1 MPLDLAPRA
10 RRRLIVPAVKHQPR
24 ETLVAATPFFL
35 RGTAMPQA
43 ARPPLLSF
51 DGTNFVED
59 FLAAVG
65 NAEKL
70 PKLLPWRD
78 WSEPP
83 SGVLDA
89 AGGALYPATLTR
101 AEPLAIEDDGL
112 PGDGIP
118 AGNPPWLRK
127 LYLPLHQRFTFV
139 AFDLVCRRLGFPPVD
154 RGRIVASG
162 AVVRRL
168 RPDRTRERWE
178 DWISADGRRGVWT
191 ELALPLAQLDPQA
204 VAAGAFAGQEV
215 ALRARLGLAADA
227 PLPAALDSAKLALL
241 QPDAADGTAARHCT
255 VYGYLP
261 VFSSAEQAGDA
272 APLSPTETVAALQ
285 QRAADTVAEAALAA
299 PTMATTINDALT
311 DLLDATILPAAPTSA
326 EIANAWNI
334 VDGFIGSGGPPAG
347 TADQAVATALDRM
360 LGAMLAA
367 GFTVLAPASV
377 DADALDADDPET
389 AGLWLGRARDLLGS
403 WAGDGSLRAERFGST
418 WGAENYTA
426 NRPSWRILLDDRLR
440 QVAAAFRDG
449 TPVPPATGG
458 VTVGVNPEDAGVLWA
473 CALLRLRVMRIAL
486 AASLRRQMF
495 GPDAET
501 ASLIAFQT
509 GVPAGT
515 PGALGEEI
523 AASLGLE
530 AWRGTPDAPTWPP
543 LDQRTPPATG
553 DLRAANAHAAARRL
567 EDAFA
572 DFETAVAPAG
582 TAFDEEQTQRLGTR
596 ATNIASRIGQLT
608 GGSSAATILRAQGL
622 EVLEQPAR
630 GLLGLPGAAPNALA
644 IASLGISLAAR
655 YADQAVALRVARDEA
670 RVPRKRYDHD
680 SLYAVW
686 CWARVAG
693 RDKCERETIVWTLGS
708 EPFSIAEPTDILGAK
723 PATVQLPDIPKLIRD
738 IPRMAKARA
747 KPFAAFAA
755 PPNSSYITG
764 EEPEDTKRAWGIGWI
779 CSFGIPV
786 LTICAFILFSIIFS
800 ILIILPGFFWM
811 LLLKFC
817 IPIPVPKKSS

>member
-10 RRRLIVPAVKHQPR
+10 RRRLIIPAVKHAPR

-43 ARPPLLSF
+43 AQPPLLSF
-51 DGTNFVED
+51 EGTSFVED

-65 NAEKL
+65 DAGKL

-83 SGVLDA
+83 SGVLDTT
-89 AGGALYPATLTR
+89 GVALYPATLKR

-118 AGNPPWLRK
+118 AGTPPWFRK

-154 RGRIVASG
+154 RARIVASG

-178 DWISADGRRGVWT
+178 DWISADGKRGVWT
-191 ELALPLAQLDPQA
+191 ELAQPVAQLDPQA
-204 VAAGAFAGQEV
+204 IAPGAYAGQEV

-227 PLPAALDSAKLALL
+227 PLPTALDSAKLALL
-241 QPDAADGTAARHCT
+241 QPDAAEGAAARHCT
-255 VYGYLP
+255 LYGYLP
-261 VFSSAEQAGDA
+261 VFSAAEQAADA
-272 APLSPTETVAALQ
+272 APVSPVATVAALQ
-285 QRAADTVAEAALAA
+285 QRTSDTVAEAALATPA
-299 PTMATTINDALT
+299 MATTINGALA
-311 DLLDATILPAAPTSA
+311 DLLDATILPTPPSSDDVDD
-326 EIANAWNI
+326 AWDE
-334 VDGFIGSGGPPAG
+334 VDGFDPFGMPGG

-367 GFTVLAPASV
+367 GFAVLAPAAV
-377 DADALDADDPET
+377 DADALDADEPET
-389 AGLWLGRARDLLGS
+389 AGLWLGRARNLLAT
-403 WAGDGSLRAERFGST
+403 WAGDGALRTERFGSD
-418 WGAENYTA
+418 WGAENYAA
-426 NRPSWRILLDDRLR
+426 NRPHWRILLDHRLH
-440 QVAAAFRDG
+440 QVATAFRNG
-449 TPVPPATGG
+449 APVPPATAA
-458 VTVGVNPEDAGVLWA
+458 VTVGVNVEDAGVLWA
-473 CALLRLRVMRIAL
+473 CVLLRLRVMRIAL
-486 AASLRRQMF
+486 AATLRRQMF

-509 GVPAGT
+509 GVPAAT

-523 AASLGLE
+523 AAALGLE
-530 AWRGTPDAPTWPP
+530 AWRGTPDAPTWPL
-543 LDQRTPPATG
+543 LDTATPPGSG
-553 DLRAANAHAAARRL
+553 DRRAFDAHDAARRL
-567 EDAFA
+567 EAA
-572 DFETAVAPAG
+572 YAGFETGVAPAG
-582 TAFDEEQTQRLGTR
+582 TAFDEEQNARLTTR
-596 ATNIASRIGQLT
+596 ATTIATRIGQLA

-630 GLLGLPGAAPNALA
+630 GLLGLPGAAPTALA
-644 IASLGISLAAR
+644 IASLGIPLAAR

-693 RDKCERETIVWTLGS
+693 RDKCETETIVWTLGS

-723 PATVQLPDIPKLIRD
+723 PATVQLPDIPRLIRD

-764 EEPEDTKRAWGIGWI
+764 EEPGDTKRAWGIGWI

-800 ILIILPGFFWM
+800 ILILIPGFFWM

-817 IPIPVPKKSS
+817 IPIPVPKKSP